1 VIPAEVFAIA
11 SGLFTAINLTLLKKG
26 LAQSNAITAIVI
38 SLTINV
44 TVFWSFVLIAL
55 PVRDILNP
63 ALGIFVLVGLIQP
76 GGTRF
81 LAYLSVQKVG
91 VAVTAPLRATTP
103 LFSSLLAIIVLGE
116 QLTLPVAI
124 GTGLV
129 VGGIITVSLRR
140 AHAGSWL
147 NIYVL
152 LTLLSS
158 FVAGS
163 TQVIRKIGLAQIPMP
178 ILGAAVT
185 TGTSLIVIT
194 LSILLSGKSSTLVFN
209 RTSVWYFTLAG
220 CTITM
225 GVASVY
231 MSLYLSDVVVV
242 APLSSLSPLFSLI
255 LAAIFLREVEVITL
269 RVIVA
274 ACLIVAG
281 VVSITAIR

>member
-1 VIPAEVFAIA
+1 MIPAEVFAIA
-11 SGLFTAINLTLLKKG
+11 SGLFTAINLILLKKG
-26 LAQSNAITAIVI
+26 MAQSNAVTAIVI
-38 SLTINV
+38 SLGINV
-44 TVFWSFVLIAL
+44 IVFWSFVLIFL
-55 PVRDILNP
+55 PLRDILNP
-63 ALGIFVLVGLIQP
+63 ALGVFVLVGLIQP

-116 QLTLPVAI
+116 QLTVPVAI
-124 GTGLV
+124 GTALV
-129 VGGIITVSLRR
+129 VSGIVTISLRR
-140 AHAGSWL
+140 ADATSWL
-147 NIYVL
+147 NIYVVL
-152 LTLLSS
+152 PLLSS

-185 TGTSLIVIT
+185 TGTSLIVIV
-194 LSILLSGKSSTLVFN
+194 LSILLSRKSSALIFN
-209 RTSVWYFTLAG
+209 RTSVKYFSLAG
-220 CTITM
+220 FTITM

-269 RVIVA
+269 RVIIA
-274 ACLIVAG
+274 ACFIVSG
-281 VVSITAIR
+281 VVLITAIR

>member
-1 VIPAEVFAIA
+1 MIPAEAFAIA
-11 SGLFTAINLTLLKKG
+11 SGLFTAINLILLKKG
-26 LAQSNAITAIVI
+26 MAHSNPITAIVI
-38 SLTINV
+38 SLGINV
-44 TVFWSFVLIAL
+44 VVFWTIVLIVL
-55 PVRDILNP
+55 PVREIFHP
-63 ALGIFVLVGLIQP
+63 ALAIFMLVGLIQP

-116 QLTLPVAI
+116 QLTPPVAM

-129 VGGIITVSLRR
+129 VVGIALISLKREDS
-140 AHAGSWL
+140 GNWL

-152 LTLLSS
+152 LPLLSS

-163 TQVIRKIGLAQIPMP
+163 TQVIRKIGLAQITLPL
-178 ILGAAVT
+178 LGAAVT

-194 LSILLSGKSSTLVFN
+194 LSLLLSRRSSTLAFN
-209 RTSVWYFTLAG
+209 RTSLWYFTLAG
-220 CTITM
+220 VTITM

-242 APLSSLSPLFSLI
+242 APLASLSPLFSLI
-255 LAAIFLREVEVITL
+255 LTAIFLREVEVITA
-269 RVIVA
+269 RVVIA
-274 ACLIVAG
+274 ACLIVTG
-281 VVSITAIR
+281 VVLITAIR

>member
-1 VIPAEVFAIA
+1 MIPAEVFAIA
-11 SGLFTAINLTLLKKG
+11 SGLFTAINLILLKKG
-26 LAQSNAITAIVI
+26 MAQSNAITAIVI
-38 SLTINV
+38 SLSINV
-44 TVFWSFVLIAL
+44 IVFWGFVLVAL
-55 PVRDILNP
+55 PLHEILNP
-63 ALGIFVLVGLIQP
+63 ALAIFMLVGLIQP

-116 QLTLPVAI
+116 RLTLPVAL
-124 GTGLV
+124 GTALV
-129 VGGIITVSLRR
+129 VGGITAISLRK
-140 AHAGSWL
+140 ADSGSWL

-152 LTLLSS
+152 LPLLSS

-163 TQVIRKIGLAQIPMP
+163 TQVIRKIGLAQIPLP

-185 TGTSLIVIT
+185 TGTSLIVVM
-194 LSILLSGKSSTLVFN
+194 LSILLSGNSSTLVFN

-220 CTITM
+220 FTITM

-242 APLSSLSPLFSLI
+242 APLASLSPLFSLI
-255 LAAIFLREVEVITL
+255 LTAIFLREVEVITL
-269 RVIVA
+269 RVVIA

>member
-1 VIPAEVFAIA
+1 MIPAEAFAIA
-11 SGLFTAINLTLLKKG
+11 SGLFTAINLILLKKG
-26 LAQSNAITAIVI
+26 MAQSNAITAIVI
-38 SLTINV
+38 SLSINV
-44 TVFWSFVLIAL
+44 IVFWGFVLVAMPL
-55 PVRDILNP
+55 REILNP
-63 ALGIFVLVGLIQP
+63 ALAIFVLVGLIQP

-116 QLTLPVAI
+116 RLTLPVAA
-124 GTGLV
+124 GTALV
-129 VGGIITVSLRR
+129 VAGITAISLRK
-140 AHAGSWL
+140 ADSGSWL

-152 LTLLSS
+152 LPLLSS

-163 TQVIRKIGLAQIPMP
+163 TQVIRKIGLAQIPLP

-185 TGTSLIVIT
+185 TGTSLIVIM
-194 LSILLSGKSSTLVFN
+194 LSILLSRNSSTLVFN

-220 CTITM
+220 CTITL

-242 APLSSLSPLFSLI
+242 APLASLSPLFSLI
-255 LAAIFLREVEVITL
+255 LTAIFLREVEVITL
-269 RVIVA
+269 RVVIA